1 MTSST
6 VRALGNKSY
15 TWGGGYWPGE
25 QGLYLERGLNNT
37 GPGNKV
43 KKVQVWGTRV
53 IPVEGVKYHWSG
65 GRGLNITGLGG
76 GVQYHWSGGRELNI
90 TGLGGGD

>member
-65 GRGLNITGLGG
+65 GRGLNNEISTALHAIKE
-76 GVQYHWSGGRELNI
+76 QWISSFS
-90 TGLGGGD
+90 